1 MFEPEPAMIR
11 PFLLAAVLAAAA
23 APALAQTAPAAA
35 PPAPPRAMPQPTI
48 PDDPALAAIVR
59 DRLAWL
65 AGGGN
70 GVTDVDRLQPQETV
84 KGGRGAPLPV
94 VDPEARTI
102 STQALADALKIARD
116 TRSMS
121 LIVLRNGKVELDW
134 YAPGYSE
141 ASRSSP
147 ASMMKPVM
155 AMVMG
160 AVIARGD
167 IRSVDD
173 PVGRY
178 ITEWKD
184 DPRGAITIRQVLEM
198 NTGLAFD
205 GSGSSR
211 GADLSLGVDLA
222 GVVLGTAMG
231 GEADRGFQYNNA
243 VSQLGGLIIERA
255 TGKRYAQVL
264 SETIWGPIGARDA
277 GVWLDRPG
285 GMPRTFCCL
294 LATARDWAR
303 VGELIRNDG
312 KVGRRQVL
320 PAAWLAAM
328 TAPSPGYANFGFQ
341 MWRASPYEPS
351 RTYGPKIA
359 LKVPAKEPFLAPDMV
374 YFDGAGGQRVY
385 VSKATGLTIIR
396 IGTGLG
402 PWEDAG
408 LPNAIVR
415 GLR

>member
-1 MFEPEPAMIR
+1 MVRHA
-11 PFLLAAVLAAAA
+11 LAAVLLAVTAPAFAQTA
-23 APALAQTAPAAA
+23 APAAPAAA
-35 PPAPPRAMPQPTI
+35 APPRAMPQPTI
-48 PDDPALAAIVR
+48 PDDPALAALVR
-59 DRLAWL
+59 DRLAWI

-70 GVTDVDRLQPQETV
+70 GITDVDRLLPQETV
-84 KGGRGAPLPV
+84 KGGRGGALPA
-94 VDPEARTI
+94 VDAEARTI
-102 STQALADALKIARD
+102 STAALANALKVARD
-116 TRSMS
+116 TRSQS
-121 LIVLRNGKVELDW
+121 LIVMRNGKVELEW
-134 YAPGYSE
+134 YAPGFS
-141 ASRSSP
+141 ADSRSSP

-167 IRSVDD
+167 IASVDD

-184 DPRGAITIRQVLEM
+184 DPRGAITIRQVLQM

-205 GSGSSR
+205 GAGSPR

-222 GVVLGTAMG
+222 GVVLGTPMG
-231 GEADRGFQYNNA
+231 TDADKGFQYNNV

-264 SETIWGPIGARDA
+264 SETIWAPIGARDA

-285 GMPRTFCCL
+285 GDPRTFCCL

-320 PAAWLAAM
+320 PAAWLAQM
-328 TAPSPGYANFGFQ
+328 TAPSPGYANFGYQ
-341 MWRASPYEPS
+341 MWMASPYEPN

-359 LKVPAKEPFLAPDMV
+359 LKVPAKEPFAAPDMV

-402 PWEDAG
+402 PWEDSA
-408 LPNAIVR
+408 LPNAVVR

>member
-1 MFEPEPAMIR
+1 MIR
-11 PFLLAAVLAAAA
+11 HALAAAVLLAAAG
-23 APALAQTAPAAA
+23 PALAQPAPAAVPA

-84 KGGRGAPLPV
+84 TGGRGGPLPTL
-94 VDPEARTI
+94 DPEARTI
-102 STQALADALKIARD
+102 STPALADALKIARD

-121 LIVLRNGKVELDW
+121 LIVMRNGKVELEW

-167 IRSVDD
+167 IGSVDD
-173 PVGRY
+173 PIGRY

-184 DPRGAITIRQVLEM
+184 DPRGAITIRQVLQM

-205 GSGSSR
+205 GAGSPR
-211 GADLSLGVDLA
+211 GADLSLGVDMTS
-222 GVVLGTAMG
+222 VVLGAKMG
-231 GEADRGFQYNNA
+231 TEAEKGFQYNNV

-255 TGKRYAQVL
+255 TGKRYAEVL
-264 SETIWGPIGARDA
+264 SQTLWRPIGARDA

-285 GMPRTFCCL
+285 GSARTFCCL

-320 PAAWLAAM
+320 PAAWLAEM

-341 MWRASPYEPS
+341 MWRASPYDAN

-402 PWEDAG
+402 PWEDSG
-408 LPNAIVR
+408 LPNAVVR